1 MNFPYFQAAKS
12 CLLAAAIALPALPL
26 HAAPVVGPD
35 GMAFY
40 TPPASEGAQGD
51 LIWYRQ
57 ASVKLG
63 NGAPDARS
71 WNLMYHSTD
80 ALGQPN
86 VVTGTVIVPTASWKG
101 RGDRPVISYAVGTH
115 GLNQS
120 CAPSLQLAAGTDY
133 ETANIVAALRAGYAV
148 LISDNPG
155 YTNGD
160 TPTYL
165 AGKAQGHAV
174 LDIIRAAAQI
184 PQAGISSN
192 AKAAVWGY
200 SQGGQTASWA
210 AELKD
215 TYAPDLNL
223 VGVAAGGTPAN
234 FPAIAHNLDGSTG
247 ASFLM
252 QAIVGLGTQYP
263 DKIPVDELAND
274 RGQVMIETA
283 KQQCVFEALFDV
295 MNESI
300 SSYTVGNQT
309 LDELLTIPSVN
320 EALTEQN
327 LGQNRVSVPLYQYHG
342 QADEFIPLDQ
352 HIALKRQYCQRFSNV
367 TFELYPSEHIVTQ
380 FQAAPY
386 VLSWLGDRFNGRPT
400 LGNCISLKP
409 EPKSTAN
416 PGGGNFVVSL
426 TDWNL
431 AATIGLNTLNQD
443 ITLPNK
449 STFTADTDMTAQV
462 LDGTLS
468 IPTFKQKLN
477 IVLPLDVVI
486 TVAPAERTQGT
497 VSLDHQG
504 ILQVQGTA
512 HTYIKVNS
520 AGLGLLQIP
529 FGCQTERSVAFPIN
543 FEGPVSALGSG
554 GLTFTGTTSF
564 PPMKNCGLFNS
575 LFTVLMSGPGQK
587 YSFNVTPPAPTRW

>member
-1 MNFPYFQAAKS
+1 MKLSYSQVAKS
-12 CLLAAAIALPALPL
+12 CLVAAALALPTLPL
-26 HAAPVVGPD
+26 HAAPVEGPS

-40 TPPASEGAQGD
+40 TPPATTGAKGD
-51 LIWYRQ
+51 LIWYRP
-57 ASVKLG
+57 ATVKLG
-63 NGAPDARS
+63 SGAPGYQA

-80 ALGQPN
+80 ALGKPN
-86 VVTGTVIVPTASWKG
+86 VVTGTVIVPKAAW
-101 RGDRPVISYAVGTH
+101 RGLGARPVISYAVGTH

-120 CAPSLQLAAGTDY
+120 CAPSLQLAQGTDY
-133 ETANIVAALRAGYAV
+133 ESANIAAALQAGYSV

-174 LDIIRAAAQI
+174 LDIIKAAAQI
-184 PQAGISSN
+184 PGAGVSAS
-192 AKAAVWGY
+192 AKAAIWGY

-215 TYAPDLNL
+215 SYAPGINL

-234 FPAIAHNLDGSTG
+234 FPAIAHYLDGSTG

-263 DKIPVDELAND
+263 DHIPVEELASA
-274 RGQVMIETA
+274 RGLAMMETA
-283 KQQCVFEALFDV
+283 KQQCVFESLFDV

-300 SSYTVGNQT
+300 SSYTVDNLT
-309 LDELLTIPSVN
+309 LDQLMTIPPVH
-320 EALTEQN
+320 ETLVEQN
-327 LGQNRVSVPLYQYHG
+327 LGKNRISVPLYQYHG

-352 HIALKRQYCQRFSNV
+352 HIALKKQYCQKYSNV
-367 TFELYPSEHIVTQ
+367 TFDLYPSEHIVTQ

-400 LGNCISLKP
+400 LGNCVTLKP

-426 TDWNL
+426 KDWKL
-431 AATIGLNTLNQD
+431 DATIGLNTLKQD
-443 ITLPNK
+443 ITLPAK

-486 TVAPAERTQGT
+486 TVSPAERARGT
-497 VSLDHQG
+497 VSLNDQG

-554 GLTFTGTTSF
+554 DLTFNGTTSF
-564 PPMKNCGLFNS
+564 PPMKSCGLFNS
-575 LFTVLMSGPGQK
+575 LFTVLMSGAGQS

>member
-1 MNFPYFQAAKS
+1 MKLSYSQVAKS
-12 CLLAAAIALPALPL
+12 CLVAAALALPTLPL
-26 HAAPVVGPD
+26 HAAPVEGPS

-40 TPPASEGAQGD
+40 TPPATTGAKGD
-51 LIWYRQ
+51 LIWYRP
-57 ASVKLG
+57 ATVKLG
-63 NGAPDARS
+63 SGAPDVQA

-86 VVTGTVIVPTASWKG
+86 VVTGTVIVPKAAW
-101 RGDRPVISYAVGTH
+101 RGLGARPVISYAVGTH

-120 CAPSLQLAAGTDY
+120 CAPSLQLAQGTDY
-133 ETANIVAALRAGYAV
+133 ESANIAAALQAGYSV

-174 LDIIRAAAQI
+174 LDIIKAAAQV
-184 PQAGISSN
+184 PGAGVSAN
-192 AKAAVWGY
+192 AKAAIWGY

-215 TYAPDLNL
+215 TYAPNLNL

-234 FPAIAHNLDGSTG
+234 FPAIAHYLDGSTG

-263 DKIPVDELAND
+263 DHIPVEELASA
-274 RGQVMIETA
+274 RGLAMMETA
-283 KQQCVFEALFDV
+283 KQQCVFESLFDV

-300 SSYTVGNQT
+300 SSYTVDNLT
-309 LDELLTIPSVN
+309 LDQLMTIPPVH
-320 EALTEQN
+320 ETLVEQN
-327 LGQNRVSVPLYQYHG
+327 LGKNRISVPLYQYHG

-352 HIALKRQYCQRFSNV
+352 HIALKKQYCQKYSNV
-367 TFELYPSEHIVTQ
+367 TFDLYPSEHIVTQ

-400 LGNCISLKP
+400 LGNCVTLKP

-426 TDWNL
+426 KDWKL
-431 AATIGLNTLNQD
+431 DATIGLNTLKQD
-443 ITLPNK
+443 ITLPAK

-486 TVAPAERTQGT
+486 TVSPAERARGT
-497 VSLDHQG
+497 VSLNDQG

-554 GLTFTGTTSF
+554 DLTFDGTTSF

-575 LFTVLMSGPGQK
+575 LFTVLMSGAGQS

>member
-71 WNLMYHSTD
+71 WNLMYHSSD

-274 RGQVMIETA
+274 RGQMMIETA

-554 GLTFTGTTSF
+554 DLTFNGTTSF

-575 LFTVLMSGPGQK
+575 LFTVLMSGAGQS

>member
-1 MNFPYFQAAKS
+1 MNFPYAQAAKT
-12 CLLAAAIALPALPL
+12 CFLAAAIALPMLPL

-40 TPPASEGAQGD
+40 TPPASEGRHGD

-57 ASVKLG
+57 ATVKLG
-63 NGAPDARS
+63 SGAPAAQA
-71 WNLMYHSTD
+71 WNVMYHSTD
-80 ALGQPN
+80 ALGRPN
-86 VVTGTVIVPTASWKG
+86 VVTGTVIVPKTAWKG
-101 RGDRPVISYAVGTH
+101 SGARPVISYAVGTH

-120 CAPSLQLAAGTDY
+120 CAPSLQLAQGTDY
-133 ETANIVAALRAGYAV
+133 ENANIAAALKAGYSV

-174 LDIIRAAAQI
+174 LDIIKAAAQI
-184 PQAGISSN
+184 PNAGVSAN

-215 TYAPDLNL
+215 SYAPELNL

-234 FPAIAHNLDGSTG
+234 FPAIAHYLDGSTG

-263 DKIPVDELAND
+263 DKIPVDQLASD
-274 RGQVMIETA
+274 RGQAMIETS

-300 SSYTVGNQT
+300 ADYTVGNQT
-309 LDELLTIPSVN
+309 LADLMTIPSVY
-320 EALTEQN
+320 ETLVEQN
-327 LGQNRVSVPLYQYHG
+327 LGKNRISVPLYQYHG

-352 HIALKRQYCQRFSNV
+352 HIALKKQYCQRYSNV

-386 VLSWLGDRFNGRPT
+386 VLSWLGDRFNGRAT
-400 LGNCISLKP
+400 VGNCISLKP

-426 TDWNL
+426 KEWNL

-449 STFTADTDMTAQV
+449 STFTANTDMTAQV
-462 LDGTLS
+462 LDGSLS

-486 TVAPAERTQGT
+486 TVSPAERTQGT
-497 VSLDHQG
+497 VMLDDLG
-504 ILQVQGTA
+504 ILKVQGTA

-543 FEGPVSALGSG
+543 FEGPVSSLGSG
-554 GLTFTGTTSF
+554 DLVFNGTTSF

-575 LFTVLMSGPGQK
+575 LFTVLMSGAGQT